1 MTYWV
6 IESLVNGHT
15 KYASRISIP
24 MDGTRHELSFRHE
37 IKEAI
42 RFADE
47 VSACKIAQ
55 GLGFDYYRA
64 TEHKDV

>member
-6 IESLVNGHT
+6 IETIMNGQT

-24 MDGTRHELSFRHE
+24 MDGTRHELSFRSE

-42 RFADE
+42 RFADA
-47 VSACKIAQ
+47 VSASKVAQ

-64 TEHKDV
+64 TDHKDV